1 MRVLFVVSDANSR
14 GGTEILAYH
23 LLHKFNEIGIECY
36 LISRYFYKGDN
47 PMVLSF
53 SESECEQLKKMA
65 SNPFN
70 KLSGNKSYDVL
81 LQRFLGKVA
90 RQLHPDWIVNHTYDL
105 ISALPDIENIRTA
118 QVFNWSVNG
127 YEKSLYNA
135 VAAKWS
141 IHAILAQFSLRN
153 TMRRWHKSIERMD
166 RLIVLTQSAHSE
178 LSAIVHPN
186 KTDRITVIPD
196 PLMYSSDSPTV
207 SSLNNKNIIFVGR
220 LSPEKGVMRL
230 LRIWKQVSSRLD
242 DYTLSIY
249 GEGHM
254 RPFMEQYIAANSL
267 PRVQF
272 KGFCSNFEEIYLH
285 ADLCCMTSDTEG
297 FGMVLIEAM
306 YYGVPCIS
314 FDCPISPSEVI
325 ADAGMIVPCF
335 EEGKYASVV
344 VKLLADTVKMKHLQH
359 NAVRRA
365 RDFYIDR
372 ILSLWREMITT

>member
-23 LLHKFNEIGIECY
+23 LLHKLNEIGIECY
-36 LISRYFYKGDN
+36 LISRYYYQGDN

-53 SESECEQLKKMA
+53 SESECEQLKKLA

-70 KLSGNKSYDVL
+70 KLSGNKSYDAL
-81 LQRFLGKVA
+81 LQRFLEKVVE
-90 RQLHPDWIVNHTYDL
+90 QLHPDWIVNHTYDL

-127 YEKSLYNA
+127 YEQSLYNTA
-135 VAAKWS
+135 AAKRG
-141 IHAILAQFSLRN
+141 INVILARFSLRN
-153 TMRRWHKSIERMD
+153 IMRRWHKSIERMD
-166 RLIVLTQSAHSE
+166 RLVVLTQSAHSE
-178 LSAIVHPN
+178 LSAMVHPD
-186 KTDRITVIPD
+186 KTDRITVIQD
-196 PLMYSSDSPTV
+196 PLMHSSDSPIV
-207 SSLNNKNIIFVGR
+207 SSLNNKNIVFVGR

-230 LRIWKQVSSRLD
+230 LRIWKQVCSRLN

-272 KGFCSNFEEIYLH
+272 KGFCSDLEEIYVH

-314 FDCPISPSEVI
+314 FDCPVSSSEII
-325 ADAGMIVPCF
+325 ADAGMTVPCF
-335 EEGKYASVV
+335 EEETYASEV
-344 VKLLADTVKMKHLQH
+344 VKLLADTIRMKHLQR

-365 RDFYIDR
+365 RDFYINK
-372 ILSLWREMITT
+372 ILSLWQEMFNS